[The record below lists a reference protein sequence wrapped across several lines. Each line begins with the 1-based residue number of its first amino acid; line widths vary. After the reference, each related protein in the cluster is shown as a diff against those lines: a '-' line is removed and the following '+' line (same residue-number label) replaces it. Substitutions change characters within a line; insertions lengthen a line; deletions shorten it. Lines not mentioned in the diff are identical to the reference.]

1 MNNCMT
7 EQDSA
12 LETKSRLVSMGNEAH
27 SVPSVAVI
35 NPSNLLLREVV
46 DLSFQN
52 AVKSMLPT
60 LPAKNH

>member
-1 MNNCMT
+1 
-7 EQDSA
+7 
-12 LETKSRLVSMGNEAH
+12 MGNEAH
-27 SVPSVAVI
+27 TIPLVAVI
-35 NPSNLLLREVV
+35 NPRNLLLREVV